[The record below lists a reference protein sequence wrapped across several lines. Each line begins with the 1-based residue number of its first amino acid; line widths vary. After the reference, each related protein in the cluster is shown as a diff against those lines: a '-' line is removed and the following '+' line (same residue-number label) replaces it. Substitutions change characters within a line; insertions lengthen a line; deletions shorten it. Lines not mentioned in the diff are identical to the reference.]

1 MFLDIS
7 SIKAVSAGEAKF
19 WILVVDEATDMKWSY
34 FVKLKSKLK
43 NKVSNLIKELK
54 EKDNKYVKFI

>member
-34 FVKLKSKLK
+34 FVKLKSELK
-43 NKVSNLIKELK
+43 NKVINLIKELK
-54 EKDNKYVKFI
+54 VKENK